1 MNVICDLDDETF
13 WWRRRKCYL
22 EESSVVHNVFR
33 SVYSDVTSQ
42 CYRHII
48 TLSSP
53 CNIFFFRMNF
63 SFGLFFFRC
72 IQRLSSPLIF
82 FSISMIII
90 STNTSI
96 VRVIQSEIYGNTYFS
111 IVQKG
116 DIFVDVF
123 VRYHIHVLNL
133 MNLSDILNS
142 KDTSALSKP
151 VMIIF

>member
-1 MNVICDLDDETF
+1 
-13 WWRRRKCYL
+13 
-22 EESSVVHNVFR
+22 
-33 SVYSDVTSQ
+33 
-42 CYRHII
+42 
-48 TLSSP
+48 
-53 CNIFFFRMNF
+53 
-63 SFGLFFFRC
+63 
-72 IQRLSSPLIF
+72 
-82 FSISMIII
+82 MIII

-123 VRYHIHVLNL
+123 VRYHILNL

>member
-1 MNVICDLDDETF
+1 
-13 WWRRRKCYL
+13 
-22 EESSVVHNVFR
+22 
-33 SVYSDVTSQ
+33 
-42 CYRHII
+42 
-48 TLSSP
+48 
-53 CNIFFFRMNF
+53 
-63 SFGLFFFRC
+63 
-72 IQRLSSPLIF
+72 
-82 FSISMIII
+82 MIII

-96 VRVIQSEIYGNTYFS
+96 VRVIQSEIYGNTHFS

-123 VRYHIHVLNL
+123 VRYHIHILNL

>member
-53 CNIFFFRMNF
+53 LQHFFFSGWTFHMA
-63 SFGLFFFRC
+63 FFRC
-72 IQRLSSPLIF
+72 IQILSSPLIF

-116 DIFVDVF
+116 GIFVDVF
-123 VRYHIHVLNL
+123 VRYHILNL

-142 KDTSALSKP
+142 KDTSALSKS

>member
-1 MNVICDLDDETF
+1 
-13 WWRRRKCYL
+13 
-22 EESSVVHNVFR
+22 
-33 SVYSDVTSQ
+33 
-42 CYRHII
+42 
-48 TLSSP
+48 
-53 CNIFFFRMNF
+53 
-63 SFGLFFFRC
+63 
-72 IQRLSSPLIF
+72 
-82 FSISMIII
+82 MIII

-123 VRYHIHVLNL
+123 VRYHIHILNL
-133 MNLSDILNS
+133 KNLSDILNS